1 MERKKLNAEEIEEAL
16 NGLDGWTAENDKL
29 KKRFS
34 FPDFAASLAFVNK
47 AGEIAEKRDHHPD
60 IFFGWGYA
68 EFFIT
73 THDVGGITQ
82 NDFALAKEIEEIE
95 RG

>member
-1 MERKKLNAEEIEEAL
+1 MERKKLTADEIEKAL
-16 NGLDGWTAENDKL
+16 RELDGWTAEDDKL

-34 FPDFAASLAFVNK
+34 FPDFAAALEFVNK
-47 AGEIAEKRDHHPD
+47 AGEIAEAKDHHPD
-60 IFFGWGYA
+60 VLFGWGYA

-73 THDVGGITQ
+73 THDRGGIT
-82 NDFALAKEIEEIE
+82 DFDVALAKEIEEID

>member
-1 MERKKLNAEEIEEAL
+1 MSEQEIESHLAEL
-16 NGLDGWTAENDKL
+16 KGWEVVESKL

-34 FPDFAASLAFVNK
+34 FPNFRESLSFVNK
-47 AGEIAEKRDHHPD
+47 VGEIAEEMAHHPD

-73 THDVGGITQ
+73 THSEGGLTQ
-82 NDFALAKEIEEIE
+82 LDFALAKEIDKIAT
-95 RG
+95 